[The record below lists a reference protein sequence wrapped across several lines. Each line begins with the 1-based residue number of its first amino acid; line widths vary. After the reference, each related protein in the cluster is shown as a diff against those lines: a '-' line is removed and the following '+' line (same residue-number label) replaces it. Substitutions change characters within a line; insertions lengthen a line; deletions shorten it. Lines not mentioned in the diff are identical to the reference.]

1 RQDHFYFIGN
11 DSLEWIKPT
20 EKPYILIF
28 HDESTFRSN
37 EQSHSRWMKRDQY
50 PFISKGKGKSLIV
63 SDFLVAHCSCP
74 FFYLNED
81 EWEKAIEKYPSL
93 LESHGIKLSSCRHC
107 PYDELKWV
115 DDQLNEFSLSCFFQD
130 GPLKGE
136 SKGLRQ
142 IALELGY
149 ELDPKIQ

>member
-1 RQDHFYFIGN
+1 RQDHFYFIVN
-11 DSLEWIKPT
+11 DSLEWIKPI

-50 PFISKGKGKSLIV
+50 PFISKGKGKSLMV

-93 LESHGIKLSSCRHC
+93 LESHGIKYEERTFTGSVVPGQDGYFDNKSILNQFERLFQMLEFKKEFNF
-107 PYDELKWV
+107 PIK
-115 DDQLNEFSLSCFFQD
+115 NEF
-130 GPLKGE
+130 E
-136 SKGLRQ
+136 
-142 IALELGY
+142 
-149 ELDPKIQ
+149 